1 MNRFTLYL
9 LSVLMFALFVSPAY
23 ARTPPPIDL
32 GIQNIP
38 QETPVW
44 CWAAVAQ
51 QIIFA
56 LRGPDGTPPQ
66 CGLVAIASNVPSQV
80 CCQIPT
86 PCMRTGYLHEI
97 QSLILY
103 FGGRFSTISP
113 PADPMTVYRTLAS
126 ARAIIMAVQSS
137 PFSGHVVVI
146 RGMAWIPTH
155 MGVQPVLYIND
166 PMGFFTQPVPFV
178 NILPYWRAAIVVS

>member
-1 MNRFTLYL
+1 MNKFTFCFP
-9 LSVLMFALFVSPAY
+9 SVLIFVLFTSPVHAQ
-23 ARTPPPIDL
+23 TPPPIDL

-38 QETPVW
+38 QETQVW

-56 LRGPDGTPPQ
+56 LRGPTGTPPQ
-66 CGLVAIASNVPSQV
+66 CGLVAIASNVPLQV

-86 PCMRTGYLHEI
+86 PCMRTGHLQEV
-97 QSLILY
+97 QNLILH

-113 PADPMTVYRTLAS
+113 PTDPMTVYQTLAS
-126 ARAIIMAVQSS
+126 GRAIIIAVQSS

-146 RGMAWIPTH
+146 RGMAWVPTS
-155 MGVQPVLYIND
+155 MGVQPVLYVND
-166 PMGFFTQPVPFV
+166 PMGFFTQPVPFIS
-178 NILPYWRAAIVVS
+178 ILPYWRAAIVVN